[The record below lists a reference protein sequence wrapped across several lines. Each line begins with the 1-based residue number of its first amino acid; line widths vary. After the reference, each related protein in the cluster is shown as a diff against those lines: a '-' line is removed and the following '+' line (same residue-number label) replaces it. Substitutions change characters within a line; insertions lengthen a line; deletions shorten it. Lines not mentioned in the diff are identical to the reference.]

1 MKIIYIYGATGHG
14 LVLADIA
21 QACGYD
27 QIVQIDD
34 NEAGHPTLDSISS
47 DQKIPI
53 ALGVASNHTRKA
65 LFTKLVAQGF
75 EIATLIHPSAV
86 ISPSAIIGQGTVVM
100 PHVVVNAQTHIGNG
114 VILNSGA
121 IVEHESRVGDFTHIS
136 PGVSIARKVVVEDL
150 VHVGIG
156 SCVIQNIHIGRE
168 CAIGAGSVVISNI
181 DPNTVAF
188 GVPCKMQK
196 PKSF

>member
-1 MKIIYIYGATGHG
+1 MKVIYIYGSSGHG

-21 QACGYD
+21 QACGYEE
-27 QIVQIDD
+27 IVYIDGTD
-34 NEAGHPTLDSISS
+34 SDHSGLDAISS
-47 DQKIPI
+47 DQKIPV

-75 EIATLIHPSAV
+75 EIATLIHPTAV
-86 ISPSAIIGQGTVVM
+86 ISPSATLGQGTVVM
-100 PHVVVNAQTHIGNG
+100 PNVVVNAKARIGDG

-121 IVEHESRVGDFTHIS
+121 IVEHESSVGDFTHIS
-136 PGVSIARKVVVEDL
+136 PNVSIARKVIVEDL

-168 CAIGAGSVVISNI
+168 SAIGAGSVVISNI

-196 PKSF
+196 PKSL

>member
-27 QIVQIDD
+27 QIIQIDD
-34 NEAGHPTLDSISS
+34 TEPGYPKLESFLEG
-47 DQKIPI
+47 QKIPI
-53 ALGVASNHTRKA
+53 ALGVASNHTRKT
-65 LFTKLVAQGF
+65 LFTKLVAKGF
-75 EIATLIHPSAV
+75 EIATLIHPTAV
-86 ISPSAIIGQGTVVM
+86 VSPTAHIGQGTVIM
-100 PHVVVNAQTHIGNG
+100 PNVIVNAKARIGEG

-121 IVEHESRVGDFTHIS
+121 IVEHESSVGDFTHIS
-136 PGVSIARKVVVEDL
+136 PGVSIARNVVVEDL

-156 SCVIQNIHIGRE
+156 SCIIQNLHIGRE

-196 PKSF
+196 PKSL